1 MNYIENIFVCMIA
14 PLLLASLILRGEG
27 RRVLVF
33 SIAGMTVCLLSA
45 YISAFAAGVVNLDAV
60 TASYEISPVT
70 EEIMKFV
77 PVLVYILLFRPDKK
91 HVILSAL
98 MVSVGFAT
106 FENACFIASN
116 ETDQLL
122 QLLIRGFATGAMH
135 GVCGMLVSIGLYFLL
150 DQIWLKIAGT
160 FALLCLV
167 ITIHAIFNMLV
178 IQTGPV
184 FWIGTAI
191 PMVIVAVFLAFF
203 RERIDIS

>member
-1 MNYIENIFVCMIA
+1 MNYIENIYVCMIA
-14 PLLLASLILRGEG
+14 PLLLAALILRGEG

-33 SIAGMTVCLLSA
+33 FFAGMTVCLLSA
-45 YISAFAAGVVNLDAV
+45 YISAFAAGVVDLDAV

-70 EEIMKFV
+70 EEAMKFV

-116 ETDQLL
+116 GTDQLL

-135 GVCGMLVSIGLYFLL
+135 VVCGMLVSIGLYFLL

-184 FWIGTAI
+184 FWIGTSI
-191 PMVIVAVFLAFF
+191 PMVIVVVFLVFF
-203 RERIDIS
+203 RDRIDIS